1 MDLDAIRE
9 LIQLMKENKL
19 SELDWGAEGRRI
31 RIKAAQPEPVPP
43 PPVAPVLPA
52 STPLPPAL
60 VQPPHPGLPAPP
72 EAEIENG
79 TVVTSPI
86 VGVFYRSATP
96 EKPAFV
102 EVGDEVDENTVLC
115 IIEAMKVMNEIKA
128 EAVGVVGKVL
138 MESGQPV
145 EYGQPLFVIDRPT

>member
-9 LIQLMKENKL
+9 LIQLMKENQL
-19 SELDWGAEGRRI
+19 SELDWEADGRRI

-43 PPVAPVLPA
+43 PPLAPALPA
-52 STPLPPAL
+52 SPA
-60 VQPPHPGLPAPP
+60 VAQSPHPGLPAPP
-72 EAEIENG
+72 EAETENG

-96 EKPAFV
+96 EKPPFV

-128 EAVGVVGKVL
+128 EAVGIVGKILV
-138 MESGQPV
+138 ESGQPV